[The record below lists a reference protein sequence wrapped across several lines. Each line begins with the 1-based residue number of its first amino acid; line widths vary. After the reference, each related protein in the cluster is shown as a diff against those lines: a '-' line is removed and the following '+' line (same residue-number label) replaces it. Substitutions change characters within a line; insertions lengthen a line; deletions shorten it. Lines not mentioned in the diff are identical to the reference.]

1 MLEWRNLVCGVMIVL
16 VPSSLM
22 AQDNGRAMLH
32 NNGGTW
38 LNENL
43 APPSTAIFP
52 DSLLQT
58 QKGYSARI
66 DAEGSTVQVAPET
79 VVQFQGL
86 ELALDHGH
94 LQLDTA
100 REMKVLIGCVTV
112 TPITYDRTQFD
123 VTDIDG
129 KVKVVAYKNDVKIEL
144 HGSALRKTKGESSS
158 TIVREGEQATRS
170 EHCGVPVRPG
180 TGATP
185 GPVLDSA
192 LARDAGFIVVVGV
205 AACLLLCFGDE
216 PISPSKPN

>member
-1 MLEWRNLVCGVMIVL
+1 
-16 VPSSLM
+16 
-22 AQDNGRAMLH
+22 
-32 NNGGTW
+32 
-38 LNENL
+38 
-43 APPSTAIFP
+43 
-52 DSLLQT
+52 
-58 QKGYSARI
+58 
-66 DAEGSTVQVAPET
+66 

>member
-1 MLEWRNLVCGVMIVL
+1 MR
-16 VPSSLM
+16 
-22 AQDNGRAMLH
+22 
-32 NNGGTW
+32 
-38 LNENL
+38 
-43 APPSTAIFP
+43 
-52 DSLLQT
+52 T
-58 QKGYSARI
+58 QKENSARI
-66 DAEGSTVQVAPET
+66 DADGSTITVEPET
-79 VVQFQGL
+79 IVQFEGL

-170 EHCGVPVRPG
+170 EHCGVRVRPSQG
-180 TGATP
+180 TTGGGAF
-185 GPVLDSA
+185 LDSA
-192 LARDAGFIVVVGV
+192 WAKGGGIVAIGV
-205 AACLLLCFGDE
+205 TCLIICRGDD